1 MSSTIDIFELSP
13 LPMWICEE
21 NTQRF
26 LAVNTAALNAFG
38 YSNAAFLS
46 MAVADICAGR
56 IWDEQA
62 PYSGMESRRAFLK
75 KDGAYLFAELK
86 TTPLEFEGKPACL
99 NIIIDLS
106 EQLESERKLRAHS
119 ERFDILSKATSD
131 TIWDWSLAQNT
142 ILWNKGIKGIFGY
155 KDIAE
160 NTTTSEWF
168 ADRIHPEDREC
179 LLQKI
184 NHHFR
189 EKISRWKVEYRF
201 RCADGQYKYISDRG
215 FMLFD
220 EAGKISR
227 VIGAMEDISKRKEEE
242 HWSKLLESVVV
253 NATDGVV
260 IANADKDV
268 YGPKI
273 MYVNKAFCDMT
284 GYDQQEL
291 VGKSPEIFYGS
302 YTNKRSVRKLSR
314 AFRKEVACDTEL
326 INYNKQGQ
334 AFWVSLNVTPVPDST
349 GKITHWISIQR
360 DITET
365 MKYVQA
371 IEEQNKK
378 FREIAWIQ
386 SHIVRAPLAR
396 VMGLVDLLKD
406 QKDANEAEVLI
417 AHLTSSAK
425 DLDTIII
432 NIADKMPTI
441 NIN

>member
-21 NTQRF
+21 NTQSF
-26 LAVNTAALNAFG
+26 LAVNTAAMMAFG
-38 YSNAAFLS
+38 YSRAEFLAMKLS
-46 MAVADICAGR
+46 DI
-56 IWDEQA
+56 W
-62 PYSGMESRRAFLK
+62 SREDGQMVSFLR
-75 KDGAYLFAELK
+75 KDGGFLVAELK
-86 TTPLEFEGKPACL
+86 TSAIDFEGRPSGL
-99 NIIIDLS
+99 SIIIDLS
-106 EQLESERKLRAHS
+106 KQLENERKLRARA

-131 TIWDWSLAQNT
+131 TIWDWSLAHNT
-142 ILWNKGIKGIFGY
+142 ILWNKGVKGIFGY
-155 KDIAE
+155 RDIAE
-160 NTTTSEWF
+160 NTTNSEWF
-168 ADRIHPEDREC
+168 AERVHPEDRER
-179 LLQKI
+179 LLENMNQHLRK
-184 NHHFR
+184 
-189 EKISRWKVEYRF
+189 KISRWKVEYRF

-215 FMLFD
+215 FMIFD
-220 EAGKISR
+220 DNGKIAR

-260 IANADKDV
+260 IANADKDEN
-268 YGPKI
+268 GPRI
-273 MYVNKAFCDMT
+273 IYVNKAFCDMT
-284 GYDQQEL
+284 GYGQEEL
-291 VGKSPEIFYGS
+291 LGQSPNIFYGS
-302 YTNKRSVRKLSR
+302 HTNKRSLRKLR
-314 AFRKEVACDTEL
+314 KAFRDEVACDTEL
-326 INYNKQGQ
+326 INYNKQAK
-334 AFWVSLNVTPVPDST
+334 AFWVSLSVTPVSDST

-378 FREIAWIQ
+378 FKEIAWIQ

-417 AHLTSSAK
+417 EHLTSSAK
-425 DLDTIII
+425 DLDKIII
-432 NIADKMPTI
+432 NIADKMPMI

>member
-1 MSSTIDIFELSP
+1 
-13 LPMWICEE
+13 MWICEE

-26 LAVNTAALNAFG
+26 LAVNTASLKAFG
-38 YSNAAFLS
+38 YSRAEFLAMALGDVMVENLPNENVGRHAF
-46 MAVADICAGR
+46 V
-56 IWDEQA
+56 
-62 PYSGMESRRAFLK
+62 K
-75 KDGAYLFAELK
+75 KDGASLIAELK
-86 TTPLEFEGKPACL
+86 SSALEFEGKTASL
-99 NIIIDLS
+99 SIVVDLS
-106 EQLESERKLRAHS
+106 QQLESESKLRAHA

-131 TIWDWSLAQNT
+131 TIWDWTLSQNT
-142 ILWNKGIKGIFGY
+142 IIWNKGVKGIFGY

-160 NTTTSEWF
+160 NTTNSEWF
-168 ADRIHPEDREC
+168 AERIHPDDRER
-179 LLQKI
+179 LLQKM
-184 NHHFR
+184 NQHLR

-220 EAGKISR
+220 DKGKISR

-268 YGPKI
+268 DGPKI

-284 GYDQQEL
+284 GYEQQEL
-291 VGKSPEIFYGS
+291 VGQSPNLFYGS
-302 YTNKRSVRKLSR
+302 HTNKRALKKLRK
-314 AFRKEVACDTEL
+314 AFRDEVACDSEL
-326 INYNKQGQ
+326 INYNKQGK
-334 AFWVSLNVTPVPDST
+334 AFWVSLSVTPVPDST

-360 DITET
+360 DITEN

-378 FREIAWIQ
+378 FKEIAWIQ

-417 AHLTSSAK
+417 EYLTSSAK
-425 DLDTIII
+425 DLDSIII